1 MDEVGMVWFVMPN
14 TEPEGTMVTGLNLYN
29 VSFFKTKLDA
39 ERYARL
45 IYANRKDVDPY
56 GMVYYRK
63 VYSVTGETP

>member
-1 MDEVGMVWFVMPN
+1 MDEVGMVWFVMP
-14 TEPEGTMVTGLNLYN
+14 ESPHVKDLFLYD
-29 VSFFKTKLDA
+29 VEFFKTKLDA

-45 IYANRKDVDPY
+45 IYANRKDIDPC